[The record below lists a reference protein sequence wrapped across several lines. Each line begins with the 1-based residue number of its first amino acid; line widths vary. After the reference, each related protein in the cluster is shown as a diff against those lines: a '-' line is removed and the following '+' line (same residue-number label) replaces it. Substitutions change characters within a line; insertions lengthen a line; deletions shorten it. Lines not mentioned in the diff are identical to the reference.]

1 MQNGRDMFGAGPQ
14 GLDRTL
20 AGGPATSRVAPSPT
34 TLPGDLGGTLSEA
47 GPEPVDDDD
56 IHIGGLQRG
65 AAIGRFVMLELLGS
79 GGMGE
84 VFLCYDPELD
94 RRVAV
99 KLLRPIRGGRA
110 GEAPARL
117 LREARAIARLSHPNV
132 VTVHDVALWEG
143 RVFLAM
149 EYVAGPTLTAWAR
162 DHARDPAAIVAVYRQ
177 AGEGLAA
184 AHRAGLVHRDFKPD
198 NVLVAEGCRP
208 RVLDFGIART
218 AESDDDA
225 PALNSASTL
234 AVIDPSIDLTTTG
247 MLLGTPAYMAPE
259 QLSGLPVDARTDQF
273 SFCVSL
279 WEALHGQRP
288 FAGDDLATLTSNVLQ
303 GRIRPPPREA
313 RVPERI
319 EKALRRGLSLDA
331 AARFPDM
338 PALLAALAPP
348 SAGSGR
354 WFVALAVIGLA
365 AGATAWSIGGDDP
378 AAACTGDAGLLASAW
393 DPPLRDAGAAAFA
406 SSGAPRADE

>member
-1 MQNGRDMFGAGPQ
+1 MQNHREMSGPE

-20 AGGPATSRVAPSPT
+20 AGGSLAVARGAATPP

-47 GPEPVDDDD
+47 DPAPVEGDDLQ
-56 IHIGGLQRG
+56 IGGLRRG

-162 DHARDPAAIVAVYRQ
+162 DHVGETAEIVAVYRR

-198 NVLVAEGCRP
+198 NVLVAEGGRP
-208 RVLDFGIART
+208 RVLDFGIAR
-218 AESDDDA
+218 ADESADDV
-225 PALNSASTL
+225 PVLSSSSAL
-234 AVIDPSIDLTTTG
+234 AVIDPAIDLTSTG

-273 SFCVSL
+273 SFCVAL

-288 FAGDDLATLTSNVLQ
+288 FAGDDLLTLTANVLQ
-303 GRIRPPPREA
+303 ARLRPPPRET

-319 EKALRRGLSLDA
+319 ERALRRGLS
-331 AARFPDM
+331 R
-338 PALLAALAPP
+338 
-348 SAGSGR
+348 
-354 WFVALAVIGLA
+354 
-365 AGATAWSIGGDDP
+365 DP
-378 AAACTGDAGLLASAW
+378 RR
-393 DPPLRDAGAAAFA
+393 PLPRHAGAARRPRPAERRLA
-406 SSGAPRADE
+406 PLARRPRADGPRRRRDRVVDRRRRPGRRLHR